1 MTRKQYKIS
10 WKVFTDHYKSK
21 SIPSA
26 GTLYYLRLI
35 QILTTFFLKKEG
47 FLSGIDHPQNQRV

>member
-1 MTRKQYKIS
+1 MYMTRKQYKIS
-10 WKVFTDHYKSK
+10 WKVFTGHYKSK

-35 QILTTFFLKKEG
+35 QILTTFFKKRRV
-47 FLSGIDHPQNQRV
+47 PQ